1 MPSSSEVAKAKY
13 QAMLEQAKINNA
25 HHRTNRMVT
34 TRHPSTGTC
43 EITNSISRRTS
54 HSSADAST
62 GRFRTFLKNLISP
75 PGY

>member
-25 HHRTNRMVT
+25 HHRTNRVVT
-34 TRHPSTGTC
+34 TRHPSTGGC

-54 HSSADAST
+54 HSSMDVPT
-62 GRFRTFLKNLISP
+62 GRFRAFIKNLVSP
-75 PGY
+75 PAY